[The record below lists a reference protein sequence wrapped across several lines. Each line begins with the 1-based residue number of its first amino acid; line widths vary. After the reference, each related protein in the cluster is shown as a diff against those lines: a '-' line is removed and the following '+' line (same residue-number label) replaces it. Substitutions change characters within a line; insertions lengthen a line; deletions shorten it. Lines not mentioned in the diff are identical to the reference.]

1 MPSTYAH
8 YRFGREVAQL
18 LAPENQKVIQAY
30 PELFSIGLHGP
41 DLFFY
46 YQPLLSNPLG
56 RLGGELHN
64 QSGRQLFRQLSLP
77 LTATGYTNRAGTA
90 YLYGFLCHFA
100 LDSACHGLIN
110 SKVSEGIVSHAAI
123 ESEFDR
129 LLMTCDGLDPVS
141 HPLTGHIHPS
151 LANASVIS
159 RFFTGISAH
168 QIQKCLRRM
177 NNYHDL
183 LLAPHPIKRKAL
195 ETGMRLIGRY
205 DDLSGM
211 MISLS
216 PNPICEEI
224 CIQLESLYRQA
235 VPVAVRLINGFND
248 GNLSDTA
255 YDLNFESVV
264 PQK

>member
-1 MPSTYAH
+1 
-8 YRFGREVAQL
+8 
-18 LAPENQKVIQAY
+18 
-30 PELFSIGLHGP
+30 
-41 DLFFY
+41 
-46 YQPLLSNPLG
+46 
-56 RLGGELHN
+56 
-64 QSGRQLFRQLSLP
+64 
-77 LTATGYTNRAGTA
+77 
-90 YLYGFLCHFA
+90 
-100 LDSACHGLIN
+100 
-110 SKVSEGIVSHAAI
+110 
-123 ESEFDR
+123 
-129 LLMTCDGLDPVS
+129 MTCDGLDPVS

-224 CIQLESLYRQA
+224 CVQLESLYRQA